1 MVSAKPENLI
11 KYSAACTAAA
21 QEFQNWVSSVLAPAL
36 LDYQNSG
43 KGHPCVPL
51 DGEVAVAI
59 ANAYYTDR
67 DVSAVARAFQQTQH
81 GAALSA
87 HGLVTASDSAVNT
100 AYDQLQQENQARM
113 QAGAALA
120 QQLMALQPPTDKNR
134 TGSSPE
140 AAKPIM
146 QELAKHANDPYF
158 CAGFYNALD
167 AQHFDTALALGG
179 IPALVSAYSSGAVS
193 QRTTALVAMR
203 VGAPASRG
211 GAEGPMVP
219 WHHISSEQ
227 KAQLLDAFAANPSAA
242 YFLTKSLT
250 PSQVREMFYGDRPF
264 SGQVVK
270 VLKIGM
276 QGEHAPQAAR
286 DLMHKVSIGL
296 FGDGAPTLS
305 NSEWKQLVGPVRDF
319 YAQGVL
325 NGIAPPTDFSRLG
338 LEEWQRLTGANVGQ
352 DVALFL
358 KALNGANPD
367 NELIRSMIQGGY
379 VNVGFMWTATLGPE
393 GVAFTAAVGA
403 LQSAYSAVDPG
414 ATWLGKAFPPGNH
427 PDAAKVNAMLA
438 MGGFTSTLRTLGLQG
453 KVFDASGKPL
463 VFNGSAQHDQQLLD
477 NMLADPDHH
486 TVGTGK
492 DSATVNELL
501 DAFARTEQTEPLQAL
516 GNPDYKPSYQ

>member
-1 MVSAKPENLI
+1 MVSANPENLI

-21 QEFQNWVSSVLAPAL
+21 QEFQNWVSSVLTPAL

-43 KGHPCVPL
+43 KGHACVPL
-51 DGEVAVAI
+51 DADVAAAI
-59 ANAYYTDR
+59 ATAYYTHP
-67 DVSAVARAFQQTQH
+67 DVNAVARAFQQTQH

-87 HGLVTASDSAVNT
+87 HGLVRAPDSAVNA
-100 AYDQLQQENQARM
+100 AYDQLQQQSQAKM

-120 QQLMALQPPTDKNR
+120 QQLMALQPPTEKNR
-134 TGSSPE
+134 MGASPE

-158 CAGFYNALD
+158 CAGFYNSLD

-179 IPALVSAYSSGAVS
+179 IPALVSAYSSGAAN
-193 QRTTALVAMR
+193 QHTTTLVAMR
-203 VGAPASRG
+203 VGAPAGRG
-211 GAEGPMVP
+211 GPDGPMIP

-227 KAQLLDAFAANPSAA
+227 KAQLLDAFAADPSAS

-250 PSQVREMFYGDRPF
+250 ASQVREMFYGDRQF
-264 SGQVVK
+264 SDRVMK
-270 VLKIGM
+270 ILKIGM

-305 NSEWKQLVGPVRDF
+305 NSEWKHLVGPVRDF
-319 YAQGVL
+319 YASGVL
-325 NGIAPPTDFSRLG
+325 NGVTPPTDFSRLG

-358 KALNGANPD
+358 KALNAANPD

-379 VNVGFMWTATLGPE
+379 VNVGFMWTSLLGPE
-393 GVAFTAAVGA
+393 GMAFTAAVGA
-403 LQSAYSAVDPG
+403 VQSAYSAVDPG
-414 ATWLGKAFPPGNH
+414 ATWLGRAFPPGKH

-438 MGGFTSTLRTLGLQG
+438 MGGFASTLRTLGLQG

-463 VFNGSAQHDQQLLD
+463 VFNG
-477 NMLADPDHH
+477 NDHH

-501 DAFARTEQTEPLQAL
+501 DAYARTEQAEPLQAL
-516 GNPDYKPSYQ
+516 GNPDYKPPYQ